1 MVFPEVQNPQFITT
15 ITTTAQNEMLVPE
28 YNAMQT
34 EALSIYIDRY
44 KTMLGTFKLSQT
56 SSIEFISE
64 RMVKILRDLS
74 NCNVCLCVN
83 EENIQN
89 VQQIKC
95 KELDKV
101 SASQNIAV
109 YAMVIIFIGDGKF
122 LV

>member
-1 MVFPEVQNPQFITT
+1 MVFPEVQNHQFITT

-34 EALSIYIDRY
+34 EALSIYIDRS

-74 NCNVCLCVN
+74 NCKVCLCVN